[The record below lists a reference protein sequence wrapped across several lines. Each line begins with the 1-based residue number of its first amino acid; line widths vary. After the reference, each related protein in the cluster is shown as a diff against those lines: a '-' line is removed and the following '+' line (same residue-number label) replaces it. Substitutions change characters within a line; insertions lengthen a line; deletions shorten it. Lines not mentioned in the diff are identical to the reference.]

1 MHLISLSN
9 DESEIF
15 ETRFFFLNGQ
25 IDNREGN
32 RTLELRQLEY
42 FVAICKEMH
51 FSRAAENLCT
61 TQSNLS
67 QQIKFLENELG
78 LPLFDRIGK
87 RIKLTDAGKILLE
100 QSESIFTHVDYAKRA
115 IADLKRLEGG
125 RLDIAILPGD
135 GDLLFDA
142 LLIDFHKTYPKLAIS
157 VTETTDVYEQ
167 VLNGTRDLGVTTVPV
182 KPDERISVTPLF
194 HEEFA
199 LAIRSD
205 HPVAK
210 VKAIQFEQLQ
220 HLKMVMFSSE
230 HQITKVIQS
239 CCGEKGI
246 EIDNPIVT
254 STLSTVLSLVEQGIG
269 AAILPRMLLD
279 YLNRE
284 HVVAVKLLNPTP
296 SQDICILY
304 RTDKF
309 MGQAAKVFVKELQSF
324 LQSVIDQTGRSSG

>member
-1 MHLISLSN
+1 M
-9 DESEIF
+9 
-15 ETRFFFLNGQ
+15 
-25 IDNREGN
+25 
-32 RTLELRQLEY
+32 ELRQLEY
-42 FVAICKEMH
+42 FAAICKEMH

-100 QSESIFTHVDYAKRA
+100 QSHSILEHVDYAKRA
-115 IADLKRLEGG
+115 ISDLKRMEGG
-125 RLDIAILPGD
+125 RLDIGILPGD

-142 LLIDFHKTYPKLAIS
+142 LLIDFHKTYPKLSIS

-167 VLNGTRDLGVTTVPV
+167 VLNGTRDLGVTTVPL
-182 KPDERISVTPLF
+182 KPDDNISIIPLF

-199 LAIRSD
+199 LAIRTD
-205 HPVAK
+205 HPLAK
-210 VKAIQFEQLQ
+210 SKAIPFDQLQ
-220 HLKMVMFSSE
+220 QLKMVMFGSG

-239 CCGEKGI
+239 CCQEKGI
-246 EIDNPIVT
+246 AIDNPIVT
-254 STLSTVLSLVEQGIG
+254 STLSTLMSLVGQGIG
-269 AAILPRMLLD
+269 ASILPQMLLD
-279 YLNRE
+279 YMNNE
-284 HVVAVKLLNPTP
+284 NIVAVKLLNPTP

-309 MGQAAKVFVKELQSF
+309 MGQASKLFIKELQSF
-324 LQSVIDQTGRSSG
+324 LQNVMNHTSRSLG